1 MRARRTL
8 APGQKGT
15 KKLLRQYGAQLVCVR
30 YRYDAE
36 RHLRFTTV
44 ELIIE
49 QAPWLPTQTRMAAGT
64 LVGVRVGPK
73 EVELQRQVKQ
83 AGGRWNP
90 TERVWEMPYGR
101 AIALGL
107 KDRIEKRGVSNSR
120 HPKMS
125 NSGNSQVSKYGN

>member
-30 YRYDAE
+30 YRDDTE
-36 RHLRFTTV
+36 HRLRFTTV
-44 ELIIE
+44 ERIIE
-49 QAPWLPTQTRMAAGT
+49 QAPWSPEPTRTAGAT
-64 LVGVRVGPK
+64 LVGVRVGAN
-73 EVELQRQVKQ
+73 EVALPRQVKH

-90 TERVWEMPYGR
+90 AARVWEMPYNR

-107 KDRIEKRGVSNSR
+107 NDRLEMRRVANNSR
-120 HPKMS
+120 HSP
-125 NSGNSQVSKYGN
+125 NV